1 MCHAI
6 LIALAA
12 RDLASFVDGKG
23 SVDRKEALQN
33 GNLVIEG
40 RQAMRINF
48 EIRELVVADIVRV
61 EDIESNNTIDSTKI
75 AQARIA
81 YGGSGQITDVQQPRI
96 AGRCST

>member
-1 MCHAI
+1 MKKFSVVRHAI

-12 RDLASFVDGKG
+12 RDSASFVDGKG
-23 SVDRKEALQN
+23 SVDRKVTLQN

-48 EIRELVVADIVRV
+48 EIRGLVVADIVRV
-61 EDIESNNTIDSTKI
+61 EDIESNNTIHSTKI

-81 YGGSGQITDVQQPRI
+81 YGGRG
-96 AGRCST
+96 